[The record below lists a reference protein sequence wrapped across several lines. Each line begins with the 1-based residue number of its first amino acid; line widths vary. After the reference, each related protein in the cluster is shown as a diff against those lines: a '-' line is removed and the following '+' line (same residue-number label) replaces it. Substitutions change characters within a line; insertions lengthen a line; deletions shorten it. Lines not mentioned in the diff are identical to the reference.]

1 MKKIL
6 TAAAVAAMGIAIF
19 SPAWAGDVHGKVKS
33 IDPAGRVI
41 TLEDGTQLMV
51 PPAMKASS
59 KAVTP
64 GAEVKASYD
73 DKNGEKVL
81 TAIEVQP
88 AAK

>member
-6 TAAAVAAMGIAIF
+6 TAVAAAAIGLATF
-19 SPAWAGDVHGKVKS
+19 SPVWAGDVHGKVKS
-33 IDPAGRVI
+33 IDASGRVL
-41 TLEDGTQLMV
+41 TLEDGTQLTI

-59 KAVTP
+59 RAVTP

-73 DKNGEKVL
+73 EKSGEKVL